1 MLETLKKIWSQ
12 INFAYVILIL
22 LSFVWIGFV
31 LYPTYKDQQKLDNQD
46 FGTGIQNH
54 LVWSVKN
61 ECYFVKPETLTNV
74 KLIRV
79 LDCDKK

>member
-1 MLETLKKIWSQ
+1 MLDVLKKIWAQ
-12 INFAYVILIL
+12 INFAYVILLI

-31 LYPTYKDQQKLDNQD
+31 LYPTFKDRQKIETED
-46 FGTGIQNH
+46 FGSGIQNH

-61 ECYFVKPETLTNV
+61 ECYFAKPENLTNV

-79 LDCDKK
+79 VDCDKK